1 MKVKDLIAM
10 KIDVDVY
17 DDVCE
22 ELGLA
27 YCGSLMDVTDE
38 GKAEFAEVMEY
49 EVTLQSDSYPW
60 VAIVHI
66 DDPDDAVW
74 ESKLEKAMAFFE
86 AAAGYCSVEQY
97 ERWFT

>member
-1 MKVKDLIAM
+1 MKVKDLIAI

-22 ELGLA
+22 ELGIA
-27 YCGSLMDVTDE
+27 YCGSLMDVTDA

-49 EVTLQSDSYPW
+49 EVTLQNGTYAP

-66 DDPDDAVW
+66 DDPDDNVW
-74 ESKLEKAMAFFE
+74 ESRLSKAEAFFE
-86 AAAGYCSVEQY
+86 AAAGYCSEEQY
-97 ERWFT
+97 ERWFK